1 MMMSDLN
8 LQDQSQ
14 GGNAQSGPVSGNNKL
29 ILMLLSQDLRKTYI
43 KPLVDRLDEL
53 DVIAAIDEINYPEE
67 KQKKFHWILRFPGD
81 IPDGKTPDI
90 NSAKLIFRVLGI
102 PDLQP
107 EKIHA
112 VDSEKLKNLVERF
125 KEIQQA
131 CQDREKNPAFVKL
144 AITDAILRKKKQ
156 MMVKFEKLMGSLDK
170 KIADVEIPYYQGI
183 GYILTEAIEKIT
195 GVAVLDKLMKGLIY
209 VMIIDDM
216 EKRTIDGLAKIDFSR
231 KYLSYMSTNE
241 LSKKLK
247 EFREEHADEGFK
259 DASVGDFIFNSPDF
273 ENVDIVFFNS
283 WKFTEDSFPVRVA
296 LRKKTLISKKEE
308 RQVKQQDLNKSKIEN
323 EEKSLEGVKNKFNE
337 IMHEINKMEKSHMD
351 DEDAYQNLN
360 NSRRRLL
367 KDIKRREL
375 RLIELKRPVKA
386 GGEEKIITF
395 DLFEIFKSRQS
406 FLHRMGDKAGSMGLG
421 NLFGKN
427 IETEKR
433 FSFNKL
439 YEMANFSKDWIKASN
454 QLKKISS
461 ESSRLAEQLDQFV
474 EKHKLSA
481 KASGTRSTEKLNY
494 QPLLDEHIL
503 DRMELA
509 VLSCE
514 IANLCEDQQKQ

>member
-8 LQDQSQ
+8 SQDQSNSPNVHSNL
-14 GGNAQSGPVSGNNKL
+14 GSKNNKL
-29 ILMLLSQDLRKTYI
+29 ILMLLSQDLRKTYM
-43 KPLVDRLDEL
+43 KPLVERLHEL

-67 KQKKFHWILRFPGD
+67 KQKKFHWILKFPGD
-81 IPDGKTPDI
+81 IPMGKTPDM
-90 NSAKLIFRVLGI
+90 NTAKLIFRVLGK
-102 PDLQP
+102 PVLQA
-107 EKIHA
+107 EKINA
-112 VDSEKLKNLVERF
+112 NSSEKLKKIVERF
-125 KEIQQA
+125 KKIQQI
-131 CQDREKNPAFVKL
+131 CQEREKNPAFVKL
-144 AITDAILRKKKQ
+144 AITDAILRKKKE
-156 MMVKFEKLMGSLDK
+156 MILNYEKLMVSLDK
-170 KIADVEIPYYQGI
+170 KIIDVEIPYYQGI

-209 VMIIDDM
+209 IMIIDDL
-216 EKRTIDGLAKIDFSR
+216 EKRTIDGLVKIDFSR
-231 KYLSYMSTNE
+231 KFLSYMSTSE
-241 LSKKLK
+241 IAKKLK
-247 EFREEHADEGFK
+247 SFREEKSDEFK
-259 DASVGDFIFNSPDF
+259 DASVGDLIFNSPDF
-273 ENVDIVFFNS
+273 EKVDIVFFNS

-308 RQVKQQDLNKSKIEN
+308 RQVKQHDYNKSKIAN
-323 EEKSLEGVKNKFNE
+323 EEKSLEDVKNKLNE
-337 IMHEINKMEKSHMD
+337 LMREINKIEKSHLE
-351 DEDAYQNLN
+351 DEDEYQNLN

-367 KDIKRREL
+367 KDIKRREI
-375 RLIELKRPVKA
+375 RIKELKRPVKEA
-386 GGEEKIITF
+386 GEEKIITF
-395 DLFEIFKSRQS
+395 DLFEIFKSKQS

-427 IETEKR
+427 VETEKR

-454 QLKKISS
+454 QSKKISS

-481 KASGTRSTEKLNY
+481 SIAGTRSNNKINY

-514 IANLCEDQQKQ
+514 IANYYDEK

>member
-1 MMMSDLN
+1 MMMSELN
-8 LQDQSQ
+8 FQDQAK
-14 GGNAQSGPVSGNNKL
+14 GGNAQSGLVGTNDKQ
-29 ILMLLSQDLRKTYI
+29 ILMLLSEDLRKTYMR
-43 KPLVDRLDEL
+43 PLVDRLHEL
-53 DVIAAIDEINYPEE
+53 DVIAAIDELNYPEE
-67 KQKKFHWILRFPGD
+67 KQKKFHWILTFPGD
-81 IPDGKTPDI
+81 IPKGKTPDI

-102 PDLQP
+102 PDVQP
-107 EKIHA
+107 EKINA
-112 VDSEKLKNLVERF
+112 DSSEKLKKIVERF
-125 KEIQQA
+125 KEVQQT

-144 AITDAILRKKKQ
+144 AITDAILRKKKE
-156 MMVKFEKLMGSLDK
+156 MMVQYEKLMGSLDK
-170 KIADVEIPYYQGI
+170 KIAEVEIPYYQGI

-209 VMIIDDM
+209 VMIIDDL
-216 EKRTIDGLAKIDFSR
+216 EKRTIDGLVKIDFSR
-231 KYLSYMSTNE
+231 KYLSYMPTSE

-247 EFREEHADEGFK
+247 AFREENTEDFK
-259 DASVGDFIFNSPDF
+259 DASVGDLIFHSPDF

-308 RQVKQQDLNKSKIEN
+308 RQVQQQDYNKSKIMN
-323 EEKSLEGVKNKFNE
+323 EEKSLEEVKNKLNQL
-337 IMHEINKMEKSHMD
+337 MREINKIEKSHLE
-351 DEDAYQNLN
+351 DEDEYQNLN

-367 KDIKRREL
+367 KDINRREL
-375 RLIELKRPVKA
+375 RLKELKRPVKDA
-386 GGEEKIITF
+386 GEEKIITF
-395 DLFEIFKSRQS
+395 DLFEIFKSNQS
-406 FLHRMGDKAGSMGLG
+406 FLHRMGDKAGSMGLAS
-421 NLFGKN
+421 LFGKN
-427 IETEKR
+427 VETEKR
-433 FSFNKL
+433 FSFNRL

-481 KASGTRSTEKLNY
+481 SSVGTRSKEKLNY

-514 IANLCEDQQKQ
+514 IVKLCEGKQTD